1 MVRLFYYLKK
11 KYDSAHIEYFTDDTD
26 TQQIMSRLM
35 YSALLCILIGI
46 CAFNITNVRENTFEN
61 TKFGLRML
69 INGLTNLEKVYFED
83 EPITNKHPKENNA
96 TAVMNKTTKNSEYK
110 CIDHRYKIRII
121 QRTPLIVYIEK
132 FLLPYEIR
140 HLIELAKPLFSQS
153 TIYEN
158 GEFVRNPHRTS
169 WTADIERHE
178 TPVVK
183 CIEERFAHFQ
193 GNLDLEHVEPLQVV
207 KYTSD
212 QEYKP
217 HYDWFPEGDLHKFG
231 SQRVATF
238 FTYLYANCS
247 QGETEFLKI
256 RFEKSIHTKFC
267 DILVCDE
274 KVSQLGLRFRPLV
287 GNSIFWY
294 NVNEQGRGDPLTFHA
309 GRAPT
314 KDGLKIGLNTWI
326 RSKKVTVKSRKD
338 VNYSTIKNTK

>member
-1 MVRLFYYLKK
+1 
-11 KYDSAHIEYFTDDTD
+11 
-26 TQQIMSRLM
+26 
-35 YSALLCILIGI
+35 
-46 CAFNITNVRENTFEN
+46 
-61 TKFGLRML
+61 ML

-83 EPITNKHPKENNA
+83 EPITNKHPQENST
-96 TAVMNKTTKNSEYK
+96 TAVANKTTNNNERK
-110 CIDHRYKIRII
+110 CSDHRYKIRII

-158 GEFVRNPHRTS
+158 GKFVRNPHRTS

-193 GNLDLEHVEPLQVV
+193 GNLDLEYVEPLQVV

-274 KVSQLGLRFRPLV
+274 KTSQLGLRFRPLV

-294 NVNEQGRGDPLTFHA
+294 NVNEQGKGDPLTFHA

-326 RSKKVTVKSRKD
+326 RSKKVTVKNRKD